1 MTGKTKGLINLDML
15 KAVALTVTALAVF
28 SCQKEHV
35 TGYDNDGRVTIYP
48 VINNQIQTEVF
59 TRGAI
64 DKTKYTE
71 YTDQNH
77 GSRQAL
83 SVQAIAFEMGTST
96 RVTTKD
102 GSGAF
107 APLDGGLWR
116 SGVTVV
122 PGYDYELYVYSRV
135 MPSAAEP
142 EFSYTNG
149 SAKVE
154 FDGLYY
160 LTTEDPL
167 VCIAANAS
175 ELGPIPN
182 QNDYP
187 PLNEG
192 EFHIGTI
199 PSIAQAGN
207 SYKAFLAMNH
217 LYAKATLSFRIAPE
231 YKNVRDIRI
240 KAVEISTAHGTL
252 TGTHTYT
259 FSDDMLTLA
268 TQNSTLDGNR
278 ISIDLFNRTSSA
290 STLNLDQ
297 DSTYYTLT
305 KNYKEF
311 GYFQLLPVNP
321 LDNIQLKVTYD
332 VCDLKGNVTRADQE
346 AVNSNLFSSIRTTAQ
361 RGYNYKVNVTVGPT
375 YLYQLSDD
383 DVEIGLTI
391 QQE

>member
-1 MTGKTKGLINLDML
+1 MTGKTKGLINLNVL

-35 TGYDNDGRVTIYP
+35 AGYENDGRVTIYP
-48 VINNQIQTEVF
+48 VITNHIQTEVF

-83 SVQAIAFEMGTST
+83 SVRAISFEMGSNT
-96 RVTTKD
+96 RADKD
-102 GSGAF
+102 ASGAF

-116 SGVTVV
+116 SGVTVE
-122 PGYDYELYVYSRV
+122 PGYDYELYVYSRI
-135 MPSAAEP
+135 MPSATDP
-142 EFSYTNG
+142 EFSYENG
-149 SAKVE
+149 SASLA
-154 FDGLYY
+154 FDGMSL

-167 VCIAANAS
+167 VCVAANAKDLS
-175 ELGPIPN
+175 ETPAAN
-182 QNDYP
+182 EYP
-187 PLNEG
+187 ELNEG
-192 EFHIGTI
+192 EFFIGTI
-199 PSIAQAGN
+199 PSTFEAGN

-259 FSDDMLTLA
+259 FSNDMLTLA

-311 GYFQLLPVNP
+311 GYFQFLPVNP

-391 QQE
+391 QEE